1 MKFYLVFF
9 IIYTTCLLTGCS
21 NSTQKQGVAETESTK
36 TSGGG
41 ADTGGSNSI
50 DGKAIESYIVDLEND
65 ARTSDAYKNYIF
77 PILTKIDK
85 VLPSFSDELRQIFSD
100 KSQNKRRT
108 WYILPGQLQQ
118 LDNHTI
124 AIPSDVRTEQT
135 ALHTKTSIYISEL
148 SYSKIPID
156 EIKAKHIV
164 HEAIMA
170 MIVDAKRMDKEAFIS
185 ADDYEN
191 IRFLTDFLF
200 SKSLEKIKSDEFVTL
215 LLLKN
220 VHGLRNFYFPEP
232 IDQKLNFGNAS
243 QLYNF
248 LNQRAV
254 LDSHISY
261 ILPYFTSSDEVC
273 SYKFNPNKKQM
284 NVDFGSESITFQ
296 FEEII
301 EYTKNHSSLEIVVLD
316 FDDSQKKLATAL
328 HIQFEGNTINYFEF
342 SRKKLINDSSS
353 MKKNW
358 KDFLDTKF
366 NSVLS
371 CHSTRV
377 APSGIELVN

>member
-1 MKFYLVFF
+1 M
-9 IIYTTCLLTGCS
+9 LTGCR

-65 ARTSDAYKNYIF
+65 ARTSDAYKNYVSATLI
-77 PILTKIDK
+77 KIDK
-85 VLPSFSDELRQIFSD
+85 ILPSFSDELRQILSD

-135 ALHTKTSIYISEL
+135 ALHTKTSIYISEQ
-148 SYSKIPID
+148 SYSKIPTD

-170 MIVDAKRMDKEAFIS
+170 IIVDTKKMDKEAFVS
-185 ADDYEN
+185 HEEYEN
-191 IRFLTDFLF
+191 IRFITDFLF
-200 SKSLEKIKSDEFVTL
+200 SKSLETIKSDEFATL
-215 LLLKN
+215 LLLKK
-220 VHGLRNFYFPEP
+220 VYGLRNIYFPKP
-232 IDQKLNFGNAS
+232 IDQKLNFRSAS
-243 QLYNF
+243 QLYKF

-261 ILPYFTSSDEVC
+261 ILPYFTFSDEFC
-273 SYKFNPNKKQM
+273 SYQFNPNKKQM
-284 NVDFGSESITFQ
+284 NINFGYESITFQ
-296 FEEII
+296 FDKII
-301 EYTKNHSSLEIVVLD
+301 EYTKNHSSLEIVVID
-316 FDDSQKKLATAL
+316 FDDSRRDLATAL
-328 HIQFEGNTINYFEF
+328 HIKFEGDTINYFKF

-353 MKKNW
+353 FKKNW
-358 KDFLDTKF
+358 NIFFDTKF
-366 NSVLS
+366 NSALS
-371 CHSTRV
+371 CHSIRV
-377 APSGIELVN
+377 TPNGTELVN